1 MIAAVAWRNIWRN
14 PIRSGVIITAITI
27 GMFAGVFTTTFT
39 QGWMNQ
45 RLEAGVGT
53 EVSHIQV
60 HHPEYRENYDISKSI
75 PNGIELANELATH
88 PNIDGVSP
96 RVAIQSMVASAETGM
111 GVKIMGIIPEKEKQ
125 VTNLTNFISEGD
137 YFESVSKN
145 PIIIGQKLAEELNV
159 RLRSKIIITLQDLNG
174 DITSGAFRVCGI
186 FDTSNGIFEAANVFV
201 KYDDLARLG
210 VLEDGV
216 AHEIIIHLKDP
227 DLMETE
233 TVEIRSQLAGLEV
246 LNWKE
251 LVPELGYLNE
261 MGNLYTIIIIVIIL
275 LALGFGIVNTM
286 LMVVME
292 RVKEIGMLMAI
303 GMGKLRI
310 FTMLMLETI
319 LLTLTGGL
327 IGIILGVATTFAFK
341 DRGIN
346 LSIYAEGL
354 EDFGYSS
361 HVYPSIETSMIAII
375 VLMVIVTGIIASVY
389 PARKALKYN
398 PAEAIRTE

>member
-186 FDTSNGIFEAANVFV
+186 FDTSNGIFESANVFV

-210 VLEDGV
+210 VLEDGI

-227 DLMETE
+227 DLLETE

-303 GMGKLRI
+303 GMGKRRI

-341 DRGIN
+341 NRGIN

>member
-96 RVAIQSMVASAETGM
+96 RVTIQSMVASAETGM

-125 VTNLTNFISEGD
+125 VTNLTDFISEGD

-186 FDTSNGIFEAANVFV
+186 FDTSNGIFESANVFV
-201 KYDDLARLG
+201 KYDDLAQLG
-210 VLEDGV
+210 VLKDGV

-227 DLMETE
+227 DLIETE

-327 IGIILGVATTFAFK
+327 IGIILGVATTVAFK
-341 DRGIN
+341 NRGIN

-375 VLMVIVTGIIASVY
+375 VLMVIVTGVIASVY